1 MSHVP
6 EFRGNMP
13 RSLDSLASWVSQL
26 HEEPIEPELPIID
39 PHHHLFDDE
48 RGRFL
53 AEELEAEIEAG
64 TNIVGTVFVQY
75 KSSYRTEGPEAFKPV
90 GEVEF
95 ATRIGEAC
103 ERVGGRRARFCSGII
118 AHADLML
125 GSEVEPVLEAMIAAG
140 KGRLKGIRHGATW
153 DAGAAGFGR
162 TFAPRYLMREAKFQD
177 GIAQVAHHGLTF
189 DAWLF
194 YHQLDDLVDLLER
207 HPEVNV
213 ILDHCGGIVGLPP
226 HLDRSSVLRE
236 WRAKLRRLAQ
246 FPNLSVKIGGLGMVY
261 AGWDFHVRPTP
272 PTSLELAEAWEP
284 YVVECIDA
292 FGPRRCMFESNFPVD
307 KQSCSYTSLWNAFK
321 RIAADFSVEEKR
333 ALFHDTAVRAYRLE
347 IDAGAG
353 ASA

>member
-1 MSHVP
+1 
-6 EFRGNMP
+6 MP

-75 KSSYRTEGPEAFKPV
+75 KSSYRKEGPEAFKPV

-95 ATRIGEAC
+95 ATSIGEAC
-103 ERVGGRRARFCSGII
+103 EGVGGRRARFCSGII

-162 TFAPRYLMREAKFQD
+162 TFAPRYLMREAKFQG
-177 GIAQVAHHGLTF
+177 GIARLAHHGLTF

-246 FPNLSVKIGGLGMVY
+246 FPNLSVKIGGLGMLY

-272 PTSLELAEAWEP
+272 PTSLELAEAWKP

-347 IDAGAG
+347 TDAGAG